1 MKNFVGGKQ
10 FLVGHSGN
18 SISIIVY
25 EWPQL
30 DVDVHALTVFFYI
43 LFTNN
48 AQYVLLLFSL
58 VSFFG
63 KS

>member
-1 MKNFVGGKQ
+1 
-10 FLVGHSGN
+10 LVGQSGN

-30 DVDVHALTVFFYI
+30 DVDVHAFTVFLYV
-43 LFTNN
+43 FTNS
-48 AQYVLLLFSL
+48 AQNVLLLFSL
-58 VSFFG
+58 VSLFG